1 MTTDESEAVARP
13 YARAL
18 MAASA
23 GNKAAVYECLSAA
36 AHALSDP
43 SVAAVIANPGLAK
56 DRLASAFHFDASCA
70 PVSRLVRILIEN
82 GRLGF
87 LPSIAT
93 AFAELKD
100 TSDNVARATV
110 TSAFALSEDQV
121 DGLRA
126 ALSRRTQRHVE
137 LTLEIDARLMA
148 GVIVQQGDMV
158 LDGSARGRLEALAH
172 ALSPF

>member
-1 MTTDESEAVARP
+1 MTHDESEAVARP

-18 MAASA
+18 MVASA
-23 GNKAAVYECLSAA
+23 GNKAAVQECLMAA
-36 AHALSDP
+36 VRALSDP
-43 SVAAVIANPGLAK
+43 GLAKAIANPRIARDALA
-56 DRLASAFHFDASCA
+56 LALTFDAPCA
-70 PVSRLVRILIEN
+70 SVNGLVRLLLEN

-87 LPSIAT
+87 LPGIAT
-93 AFAELKD
+93 VFAELKD
-100 TSDNVARATV
+100 AFDNVARATV
-110 TSAFALSEDQV
+110 TSAFALSEQQV

-126 ALSRRTQRHVE
+126 ALARRTQRHVE
-137 LTLEIDARLMA
+137 LTLEIDASLMA

>member
-1 MTTDESEAVARP
+1 MTHDESEAVARP

-18 MAASA
+18 MAAST
-23 GNKAAVYECLSAA
+23 GNKAAVHECLMAA
-36 AHALSDP
+36 ARALSDP
-43 SVAAVIANPGLAK
+43 SVALAAANPHVARDALA
-56 DRLASAFHFDASCA
+56 LALKFDAPCSA
-70 PVSRLVRILIEN
+70 VNGLVRLLLEN

-100 TSDNVARATV
+100 ASENVARATV
-110 TSAFALSEDQV
+110 TSAFALSERQV
-121 DGLRA
+121 DNLRA
-126 ALSRRTQRHVE
+126 ALARRTERHVE
-137 LTLEIDARLMA
+137 LTLEIDVRLMA

-158 LDGSARGRLEALAH
+158 LDGSARGRLEALAQ

>member
-1 MTTDESEAVARP
+1 MIHDQNEAIARP

-18 MAASA
+18 IAASA
-23 GNKAAVYECLSAA
+23 GNMTAVHECLLAA
-36 AHALSDP
+36 AQALSDP
-43 SVAAVIANPGLAK
+43 AVARAIADPAMER
-56 DRLASAFHFDASCA
+56 DRLASAFVFAPSCA
-70 PVSRLVRILIEN
+70 AVHGLVRLLIEN

-100 TSDNVARATV
+100 VSDHVARATV
-110 TSAFALSEDQV
+110 TSAFALSEGQV

-126 ALSRRTQRHVE
+126 ALTRRTQRHVE

-158 LDGSARGRLEALAH
+158 LDGSARGRIEALAH
-172 ALSPF
+172 ALSPL

>member
-1 MTTDESEAVARP
+1 MRHDESEAVARP

-23 GNKAAVYECLSAA
+23 GNKAAVHECLMAA
-36 AHALSDP
+36 ARALSDP
-43 SVAAVIANPGLAK
+43 IVAGAAAHPGVPK
-56 DRLASAFHFDASCA
+56 DRLASAFSFAAPCA
-70 PVSRLVRILIEN
+70 PVNGLVRLLVEN

-87 LPSIAT
+87 LPNIAT

-100 TSDNVARATV
+100 ASDNVARATI
-110 TSAFALSEDQV
+110 TSAFALSERQV
-121 DGLRA
+121 DGLRT
-126 ALSRRTQRHVE
+126 ALARRTHRHVE

-172 ALSPF
+172 ALSPL